1 MDVQGGY
8 SSLPNVLAMVGE
20 QALVKRSTVYEIIKR
35 SGRAQDFL
43 NNPQLFIEQAANIIL
58 NVRRSLAVEGICYQ
72 KRHGEEYCV
81 QEIFDSTKMIANLK
95 QNAVAVAHSVY
106 DHIVYDSAVE
116 RRFAIELDH
125 DPDVK
130 LFFKLPSR
138 FKVDTPL
145 GGYTPDWVIYMEI
158 DGLKKLCFVIE
169 TKGSS
174 DQLALR
180 LGEDLKIQCGK
191 AHFKALGT
199 GVELHGP
206 ISDWTSFKMKI

>member
-1 MDVQGGY
+1 M
-8 SSLPNVLAMVGE
+8 
-20 QALVKRSTVYEIIKR
+20 
-35 SGRAQDFL
+35 
-43 NNPQLFIEQAANIIL
+43 
-58 NVRRSLAVEGICYQ
+58 
-72 KRHGEEYCV
+72 
-81 QEIFDSTKMIANLK
+81 
-95 QNAVAVAHSVY
+95 AVAHSVY